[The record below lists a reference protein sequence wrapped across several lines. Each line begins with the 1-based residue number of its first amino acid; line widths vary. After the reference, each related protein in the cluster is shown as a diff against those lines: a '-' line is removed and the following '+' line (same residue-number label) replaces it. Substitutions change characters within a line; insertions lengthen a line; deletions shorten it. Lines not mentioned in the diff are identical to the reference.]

1 MQRQQRHHNEERGSP
16 SQSTSPPPHS
26 GFSNSQIVD
35 IAAIELEKE
44 NIQPIRQGRSAQVLS
59 RLFAAQHDDRA
70 HELALH
76 HQHFQAELERADEL
90 KDPMDVYMRYV
101 TWTIENYP
109 QGGAQG
115 HDSRLVSLLEQAIEN
130 FKDDERYKNDPR
142 FVKLLVIYSEKVE
155 FPMDVFNFMETNRI
169 GSEISMYY
177 EEHADYLES
186 REEFE
191 KAKDVFLLGIHRRAR
206 PFGRL
211 KRLFEEFERRAE
223 LYQQELERKVIEEL
237 EPEQLHQRPRLS
249 EPITLLSAGRRVL
262 GNKISGSESRHANE
276 TTRGHVSIGSSSSSA
291 SAISSRPSVLSSYQ
305 RPNAKLEVFSD
316 QNAQPSSGGRA
327 KPKIDHNSSQ
337 ENTPWKDLGADQ
349 VRRKENLREATSWKG
364 TRLTAE
370 DTLSRR
376 PQPRL
381 QVWRDSKNTEPEP
394 VPVPTPEKSR
404 APAKATANQ
413 DLMSSALS
421 FGTSVSNFQ
430 ESKRDI
436 VVSHPELAHPPIV
449 SYSTATAHTVPPK
462 ERDQRFPV
470 TISDRGGQERLML
483 DLKQIYSDGKEFSI
497 EEIKARCSLYKFHG
511 PAVKA
516 SAASGRP
523 KPDDNNHSS
532 VNHASMDSHN
542 SSHHSRD
549 IPRTPP
555 PRRHLNHGSLEEG
568 NQFSVSIKPL
578 LPKSPSDEER
588 EQFGFRRRLTA
599 SSPTLHTKYASAE
612 MNKIFSDRSRA
623 RKSIDSLWSN
633 DDNKDVNEDELDR
646 FTMAYSIPSVPW
658 DLPLSSREFLE
669 NEIQNEYE
677 DDDDRDTDGGTERFV
692 RRLEQGFAST
702 ITQDIEALKRRHA
715 PEDESRLS
723 FRSNKRSSSRFDA
736 SRRQSDITM
745 AIQQRFQQI
754 QQHGQGIEG
763 AVGLNV
769 TGKRSS
775 IPYSRSSLG
784 ENRISGGRL
793 VDERRT
799 DNVVKNHSRGKDIN
813 ESQMRP
819 FQVFRDGVASLD
831 SELNVPMLEDEA
843 PPPFLDHEEVL

>member
-1 MQRQQRHHNEERGSP
+1 MQRHQRHHNEEQGSP
-16 SQSTSPPPHS
+16 SHSTSPPSLS
-26 GFSNSQIVD
+26 GYPNSRIVD

-59 RLFAAQHDDRA
+59 RLFATQRDDRA
-70 HELALH
+70 HELELH

-186 REEFE
+186 REEFD

-223 LYQQELERKVIEEL
+223 LYQQELERKAMEDL
-237 EPEQLHQRPRLS
+237 ESEQLLQRPRPP
-249 EPITLLSAGRRVL
+249 EPATVQSAGRRVL

-276 TTRGHVSIGSSSSSA
+276 TTRGYVPIGSSSSSA
-291 SAISSRPSVLSSYQ
+291 SATSSRTSALSNYK

-316 QNAQPSSGGRA
+316 QSSQPSSSGRT
-327 KPKIDHNSSQ
+327 KPKTDHHPSQ
-337 ENTPWKDLGADQ
+337 ENTPWKDLGADH

-370 DTLSRR
+370 DTLPRQ

-381 QVWRDSKNTEPEP
+381 QVWHDSENTDSESVLVSEKASALPE
-394 VPVPTPEKSR
+394 T
-404 APAKATANQ
+404 TTNQ
-413 DLMSSALS
+413 GHMGSALS
-421 FGTSVSNFQ
+421 FGTNVPNFQ
-430 ESKRDI
+430 ESKKDI
-436 VVSHPELAHPPIV
+436 VVPHPEPAHPPTM
-449 SYSTATAHTVPPK
+449 SYSTAPPHTIPSNK
-462 ERDQRFPV
+462 QDSRFPV

-483 DLKQIYSDGKEFSI
+483 DLKQIYSNGEEFSV
-497 EEIKARCSLYKFHG
+497 EEIKARCSLYKFDG
-511 PAVKA
+511 PAVKV
-516 SAASGRP
+516 SAALRP
-523 KPDDNNHSS
+523 KPDDSNHSS
-532 VNHASMDSHN
+532 VSHSFMDNHN
-542 SSHHSRD
+542 SNHYSHD
-549 IPRTPP
+549 IPRTPSP
-555 PRRHLNHGSLEEG
+555 QHINHDNLEEG
-568 NQFSVSIKPL
+568 DQFSVSTKPL

-588 EQFGFRRRLTA
+588 EQFGFRRRLTT
-599 SSPTLHTKYASAE
+599 SSPTLHTKHASAE
-612 MNKIFSDRSRA
+612 MNKTFSDRSRA

-646 FTMAYSIPSVPW
+646 FTMAYSIPSAPW
-658 DLPLSSREFLE
+658 VLPLSSQEFLE
-669 NEIQNEYE
+669 NEIQNESE
-677 DDDDRDTDGGTERFV
+677 DEDDRDIEGRTEKFI

-715 PEDESRLS
+715 QEDETRLS

-745 AIQQRFQQI
+745 AIQQRFQQT
-754 QQHGQGIEG
+754 QQHGQGSEG
-763 AVGLNV
+763 AVGSDT
-769 TGKRSS
+769 TGKRPS
-775 IPYSRSSLG
+775 IPYPRSSLG
-784 ENRISGGRL
+784 QSRLSGGRL

-799 DNVVKNHSRGKDIN
+799 ENDLKDCSRGKDIN
-813 ESQMRP
+813 EPRTRP
-819 FQVFRDGVASLD
+819 FQVFRDGVGNLD